1 MEEFTPEWKDSLRVA
16 RQFDGMISAEIQQ
29 ERQV

>member
-1 MEEFTPEWKDSLRVA
+1 MEEFTPKWKDSLRVA

-29 ERQV
+29 ERQA